1 MSRFIHPRFWP
12 TWIGLGI
19 LRVLSLLPFSFQYRI
34 GSGLGWLTSRILT
47 SRRQIALKNVS
58 RCFVEMED
66 ADAEQLIESN
76 FRWLG
81 RSVITSGVVWWGSE
95 QRLRSLVRLVDQ
107 HHYENA
113 LASCG
118 RVVLLAPHFVSPEI
132 AGIFLN
138 IDNVGVSIYQR
149 TKNVLLDSV
158 MLRARGRF
166 GGQMF
171 ERKDDLK
178 RLLRALRKG
187 ATLYYLP
194 DQDPGPRRAV
204 FAPFFGIQTATWP
217 ALGRLVKI
225 SNAIVIPCATRLIED
240 GKGWE
245 IAFGPPVEGFTGTDP
260 ETDAAIMNH
269 AIEEMVIRSPEQYF
283 WVHKRFK
290 TRPSGEPSFY

>member
-1 MSRFIHPRFWP
+1 
-12 TWIGLGI
+12 
-19 LRVLSLLPFSFQYRI
+19 
-34 GSGLGWLTSRILT
+34 
-47 SRRQIALKNVS
+47 
-58 RCFVEMED
+58 MED

-290 TRPSGEPSFY
+290 TRPAGEPSFY